1 MTRVLRKH
9 QAWKGLHDGQSKIHD
24 VSERDSRG
32 QKFLL
37 VMYGHEYVQTG
48 YDFGLINTVTA
59 PTVKNRE

>member
-1 MTRVLRKH
+1 MAKVKYMTS
-9 QAWKGLHDGQSKIHD
+9 ANGI
-24 VSERDSRG
+24 SRG